1 LLANGKNRL
10 RANVI
15 PLQSFAIHHYLKV
28 LAYFHANLI
37 PQMHELITFLKELMD
52 AEKLAALVTLYGG
65 LYLVAFIIFAETGL
79 FVGFFLP
86 GDSLLFVT
94 GLMIANSQN
103 PFDSGAANLLYWI
116 SIITLAGIIGNSVGY
131 WFGKKTGPLLFER
144 RDTLLFKRK
153 HVLQAKE
160 FYEKKGGGAIIL
172 ARFLP
177 IVRTFAPI
185 VAGVVK
191 MDRKKFFFYNVV
203 GSIAWVGSMVLAG
216 YFLGEIEWVKKN
228 FEKIVIGLIV
238 VTTAPV
244 LFKMFFS
251 KKKSPVLEVT
261 KDMVDETINSDK

>member
-1 LLANGKNRL
+1 MQDF
-10 RANVI
+10 I
-15 PLQSFAIHHYLKV
+15 
-28 LAYFHANLI
+28 
-37 PQMHELITFLKELMD
+37 ELLKELMN

-94 GLMIANSQN
+94 GLMIANSHN
-103 PFDSGAANLLYWI
+103 PFDSGAMNLLYWG
-116 SIITLAGIIGNSVGY
+116 SIITFAGIVGNSVGY
-131 WFGKKTGPLLFER
+131 WFGRKTGPLLFER

-153 HVLQAKE
+153 HVMQAKE
-160 FYEKKGGGAIIL
+160 FYERKGGGAIIL

-185 VAGVVK
+185 VAGVVQ

-216 YFLGEIEWVKKN
+216 YFLGENQWVKHN
-228 FEKIVIGLIV
+228 FEKIVIGIV
-238 VTTAPV
+238 LVTTGPV
-244 LFKMFFS
+244 IIKMFFG
-251 KKKSPVLEVT
+251 KKKSPIQEVSEDVVEEVFT
-261 KDMVDETINSDK
+261 PSDKK

>member
-1 LLANGKNRL
+1 MQDF
-10 RANVI
+10 I
-15 PLQSFAIHHYLKV
+15 
-28 LAYFHANLI
+28 
-37 PQMHELITFLKELMD
+37 ELFKELMN

-94 GLMIANSQN
+94 GLMIANSQS
-103 PFDSGAANLLYWI
+103 PFPNDAANLTYWI
-116 SIITLAGIIGNSVGY
+116 TLIIIAGIIGNSVGY
-131 WFGKKTGPLLFER
+131 WFGRKTGPVLFEK

-153 HVLQAKE
+153 HVMQAKQ
-160 FYEKKGGGAIIL
+160 FYEERGGSAIIL

-185 VAGVVK
+185 VAGVVQ
-191 MDRKKFFFYNVV
+191 MERKKFFFYNVV
-203 GSIAWVGSMVLAG
+203 GCLLWVPSMTLLG
-216 YFLGEIEWVKKN
+216 YFLGENEWVKHN

-244 LFKMFFS
+244 IFKMFFG
-251 KKKSPVLEVT
+251 KKKSPVIEVG
-261 KDMVDETINSDK
+261 KDAVEETFSKDDNHNIK